1 MAAVVTS
8 EVVFVGYTQATRND
22 KKAETIRS
30 TSALL
35 RMPAFWKLLNVE
47 EIILH
52 QFETYLERLGV
63 FFLRKHSLIA
73 QNIMKIARN

>member
-35 RMPAFWKLLNVE
+35 RNACTLDIVE
-47 EIILH
+47 
-52 QFETYLERLGV
+52 R
-63 FFLRKHSLIA
+63 
-73 QNIMKIARN
+73 